1 MKEDRYSSL
10 KIENIVATGS
20 IADSINP
27 EFIAHALPNCTF
39 NKKKFPGAVYH
50 LKDPKAAALI
60 FASGKVVLTGV
71 RNSEDL
77 EIIVRTLQD
86 HLKKVEISCFD
97 EPQIAVT
104 NMVCSYDL
112 GYALNL
118 NRVVVTLMDSERV
131 EYEPEV
137 FPGLVLRICEPNIV
151 FLLFGSGKI
160 IITGGKNIEDV
171 KSGVEILREKLS
183 IVGSKPDSSEK

>member
-1 MKEDRYSSL
+1 MKEDYSSL
-10 KIENIVATGS
+10 RIENIVATGS
-20 IADSINP
+20 IADSIDP
-27 EFIAHALPNCTF
+27 EFIAQNLPNCTF

-50 LKDPKAAALI
+50 LKNPKAAALI

-71 RNSEDL
+71 KNNEDL
-77 EIIVRTLQD
+77 SIILQTLQND
-86 HLKKVEISCFD
+86 LKEAGVTCFD

-137 FPGLVLRICEPNIV
+137 FPGLVLRIFEPNIV

-160 IITGGKNIEDV
+160 IITGGKDIDDV
-171 KSGVEILREKLS
+171 KRSVVILREKLS
-183 IVGSKPDSSEK
+183 IVGSKPVPSEK

>member
-1 MKEDRYSSL
+1 MKEDYSSL
-10 KIENIVATGS
+10 RIENIVATGS
-20 IADSINP
+20 IADSIDP
-27 EFIAHALPNCTF
+27 DFISQNLPNCTF

-50 LKDPKAAALI
+50 LKNPKAAALI

-71 RNSEDL
+71 KNNEDL
-77 EIIVRTLQD
+77 SIILQTLQND
-86 HLKKVEISCFD
+86 LKEAGVTCFD

-104 NMVCSYDL
+104 NMVCSYNL

-118 NRVVVTLMDSERV
+118 NRVVVTLMDSESV

-137 FPGLVLRICEPNIV
+137 FPGLVLRIFEPNIV

-160 IITGGKNIEDV
+160 IITGGKDIDDV
-171 KSGVEILREKLS
+171 KRSVVILREKLS
-183 IVGSKPDSSEK
+183 IVGSKPVPSEK

>member
-1 MKEDRYSSL
+1 MKEDYSSL
-10 KIENIVATGS
+10 RIENIVATGS
-20 IADSINP
+20 IADSIDP
-27 EFIAHALPNCTF
+27 EFIAKTLPNCTF

-50 LKDPKAAALI
+50 LKNPKAAALI

-71 RNSEDL
+71 RNNEDL
-77 EIIVRTLQD
+77 SIILQTLQND
-86 HLKKVEISCFD
+86 LKEAGVTCFD

-118 NRVVVTLMDSERV
+118 NRVVVTLMDSESV

-137 FPGLVLRICEPNIV
+137 FPGLVLRIFEPNIV

-171 KSGVEILREKLS
+171 KRSVGILREKLS
-183 IVGSKPDSSEK
+183 IVGPKSVPSEK